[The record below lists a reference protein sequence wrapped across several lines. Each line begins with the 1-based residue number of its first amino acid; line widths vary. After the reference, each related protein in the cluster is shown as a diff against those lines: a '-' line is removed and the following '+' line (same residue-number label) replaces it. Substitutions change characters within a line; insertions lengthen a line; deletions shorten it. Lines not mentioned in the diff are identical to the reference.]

1 MAMGIV
7 NDNDFNKEIT
17 SLNKK
22 IEKPVITG
30 QIIDPPDLGRQKGSV
45 EVPNGLRN
53 LIGTES
59 IENGR
64 ASALA
69 LADSFGISPSSVS
82 AYANGATST
91 STYDQKP
98 NGNKIQQ
105 VKDRISKR
113 ARVKLMNAL
122 RHITDDKLTSAKARD
137 LAGIA
142 KDMSGIVKNME
153 ESNGPNGP
161 SGGGPTF
168 IFYSPR
174 IRNEESFKVI
184 DIQEI

>member
-1 MAMGIV
+1 MPMGIV
-7 NDNDFNKEIT
+7 NDKDFDNELNN
-17 SLNKK
+17 LNKP
-22 IEKPVITG
+22 KPQPKAV
-30 QIIDPPDLGRQKGSV
+30 IIDPPDLGRPKGGL

-53 LIGTES
+53 LIGADA

-64 ASALA
+64 ASALE
-69 LADSFGISPSSVS
+69 LAKNFDISSSSVS
-82 AYANGATST
+82 AYTNGATST
-91 STYDQKP
+91 ATYDKKP
-98 NGNKIQQ
+98 NGNEIQK

-113 ARVKLMNAL
+113 ARVKLMDAL

-142 KDMSGIVKNME
+142 KDMSGIVKSME

-161 SGGGPTF
+161 GGEGPTF

-184 DIQEI
+184 DIQET